1 MSDNIED
8 QLKEILKKFGIKE
21 DMDDKKDEPED
32 NPDEND
38 GSGKDGSNNDDSGKK
53 NDGGDEKKQ
62 VKALTPSE
70 IIVILGILAG
80 TLEPISIIVDRNQ
93 GVQII
98 LSGSLKKKI
107 LVEDEVKEIEN
118 EYLSS
123 AIKALIAK
131 NNI

>member
-53 NDGGDEKKQ
+53 NDGENEKKQ

-107 LVEDEVKEIEN
+107 VVEDEVKEIEN